1 VVSLLNVT
9 PIQELYEIVEGTD
22 CAEIDGSILTVNQ
35 LGNITVPVKSY
46 LWASNDGEDWRLLS
60 IKDASNFP
68 NNNHDAWIDAIY
80 FDQIKANA
88 RYLKFEFD
96 ADTQV
101 YIDELYV
108 NPTIELY

>member
-1 VVSLLNVT
+1 MVRLLN
-9 PIQELYEIVEGTD
+9 Y
-22 CAEIDGSILTVNQ
+22 Q

-46 LWASNDGEDWRLLS
+46 LWASNDCEDWRLLS
-60 IKDASNFP
+60 IKDGSNFP